1 MSSAIPV
8 EFEWVT
14 PAFIG
19 CGIVLSML
27 IVLCP
32 RKEHAQAV
40 FDAASPRPEA
50 AYLAGVDN
58 DAVPATGVPEGAPR
72 ST

>member
-14 PAFIG
+14 PVLIAL
-19 CGIVLSML
+19 GIVGSML

-32 RKEHAQAV
+32 REMVAQTAFDEAIRPSVV
-40 FDAASPRPEA
+40 FPEETT
-50 AYLAGVDN
+50 
-58 DAVPATGVPEGAPR
+58 PAEG
-72 ST
+72 STEEM